1 MTASFSS
8 LSVDRKK
15 VLAVLAAGAF
25 SSRIRAGRRPTV
37 SSRGASGSPNKMAR
51 IADVS
56 IWREPTAD
64 YALLSNID
72 PSSAILK
79 ILLQTTVASQLTVP
93 LQSALSPT
101 AKRIR
106 RPDINRSPGIVKIAR
121 QNPANPASANPAGF
135 LHRKKDPLTSHQ
147 LDQPAILKI
156 PKTFLKILLQTT
168 VTQKSGK
175 HPSSNSHP
183 FPSSS
188 PTPNSPPQ
196 TPPTSPPHPPPPHPH
211 HAPQTAPRNPKHPPA
226 STHIPCPPAD

>member
-15 VLAVLAAGAF
+15 VLAVLAVGTF
-25 SSRIRAGRRPTV
+25 SSRIKAGRRPTV

-64 YALLSNID
+64 YTLLSNID

-106 RPDINRSPGIVKIAR
+106 RPDINRMPRNPENPPKSCKSCFR
-121 QNPANPASANPAGF
+121 QRPS
-135 LHRKKDPLTSHQ
+135 K
-147 LDQPAILKI
+147 
-156 PKTFLKILLQTT
+156 
-168 VTQKSGK
+168 KSGK

-196 TPPTSPPHPPPPHPH
+196 KPHSTPRHPRPRHPRH
-211 HAPQTAPRNPKHPPA
+211 AQQNAPQNQEHPPA
-226 STHIPCPPAD
+226 STHIPCSPAD

>member
-15 VLAVLAAGAF
+15 VLAVLAVGTF
-25 SSRIRAGRRPTV
+25 SSRIKAGRRPTV

-106 RPDINRSPGIVKIAR
+106 RPDINRMPAIPKIP
-121 QNPANPASANPAGF
+121 QNPANPASDNRHTKIWEAPLFKFPSFPKFIPYSKLSAAKAPYNPA
-135 LHRKKDPLTSHQ
+135 TSAS
-147 LDQPAILKI
+147 PA
-156 PKTFLKILLQTT
+156 
-168 VTQKSGK
+168 
-175 HPSSNSHP
+175 
-183 FPSSS
+183 SSS
-188 PTPNSPPQ
+188 CTTKRTAKSR
-196 TPPTSPPHPPPPHPH
+196 TS
-211 HAPQTAPRNPKHPPA
+211 PA
-226 STHIPCPPAD
+226 STHIPCSPAD